1 MKIVVAIDSFK
12 GCMTS
17 LEAGNAVKAGIMRA
31 SSKADVLVYPIAD
44 GGEGTVEALT
54 HALNGQIQSVLVTN
68 PIGKRVNANYGI
80 INDGL
85 TAVIEISAAAG
96 ITLLSKTE
104 LNPYKTTTFGVGELI
119 KDAIIKGCCNFI
131 IGLGGSATNDGG
143 VGMLQALGF
152 KLLDI
157 KGNDIPF
164 GSEGLASLHKIKT
177 DFALSELKNCKFRVA
192 CDVTNPLCGEIGCS
206 RVFAPQ
212 KGADETQISKM
223 DTWLF
228 NFAKLTKKVC
238 PNSNINLEGAGAAGG
253 LGFAFHAYTNAVLE
267 PGINIIIQETKL
279 EEQIKNADF
288 VITGEGRLDSQTV
301 MGKAP
306 IGIAKIAKKY
316 HKPVLALAGSISNNA
331 NACNENGIDAYFSI
345 LQNVATLNEAMNK
358 ENALENMT
366 CVSEQVMRLI
376 LATKCLT

>member
-1 MKIVVAIDSFK
+1 
-12 GCMTS
+12 
-17 LEAGNAVKAGIMRA
+17 
-31 SSKADVLVYPIAD
+31 
-44 GGEGTVEALT
+44 
-54 HALNGQIQSVLVTN
+54 
-68 PIGKRVNANYGI
+68 
-80 INDGL
+80 
-85 TAVIEISAAAG
+85 
-96 ITLLSKTE
+96 
-104 LNPYKTTTFGVGELI
+104 
-119 KDAIIKGCCNFI
+119 
-131 IGLGGSATNDGG
+131 
-143 VGMLQALGF
+143 MLQALGF

-164 GSEGLASLHKIKT
+164 GSEGLASLHIIKT

-238 PNSNINLEGAGAAGG
+238 PNANIDFEGAGAAGG

-358 ENALENMT
+358 ENALENMA
-366 CVSEQVMRLI
+366 CVSEQVIRLI
-376 LATKCLT
+376 LATKYLT

>member
-12 GCMTS
+12 ACMTS

-68 PIGKRVNANYGI
+68 PIGKRINANYGI
-80 INDGL
+80 INNGL

-119 KDAIIKGCCNFI
+119 REAIIRGCRNFI

-143 VGMLQALGF
+143 AGMLQALGF

-238 PNSNINLEGAGAAGG
+238 PNANIDFEGAGAAGG

-316 HKPVLALAGSISNNA
+316 HKPVLALSGSISNNA
-331 NACNENGIDAYFSI
+331 SICNENGIDAYFSI
-345 LQNVATLNEAMNK
+345 LRNVSTLNEAMNK
-358 ENALENMT
+358 ENALENLV
-366 CVSEQVMRLI
+366 CVSEQAMRLI
-376 LATKCLT
+376 LATKCSE